1 MSPWETLPVDVLPRP
16 LQPLAGRPRHARQ
29 RPGLA
34 SCAPVVR
41 PVQPLSDVVD
51 ARTIPDSGAFRS
63 LLAKVVRCRPTDR
76 RIGRFLWKRLR
87 KRQRALRLPPCRTA
101 RRLRP
106 RCLPPILSPARPL
119 HRATPWRFDDLRPA
133 STRFRGVLGGRSR
146 RSLRSNQATAGRL
159 GNCALTPSR
168 KLHGSTPW
176 RFDHLRLTASESQR
190 LLLAGPSLRRHG
202 GRHTTL
208 DEPAGLGGLVGRFH
222 AVAEPRRRWRGL
234 QRVGLTSG
242 ESLILPNR
250 PPLRCR
256 LPGRRLRRLW
266 SGLPSL
272 RARHRGPAA
281 GFTLRLGRGHLSRR

>member
-106 RCLPPILSPARPL
+106 RCLPRFSPRPGHCTEPRRGVSMTFGPLRRDSAASWVADPAGACGAIRPRPDGWGTVLSPRVGNCTAPR
-119 HRATPWRFDDLRPA
+119 
-133 STRFRGVLGGRSR
+133 RGVSITFG
-146 RSLRSNQATAGRL
+146 
-159 GNCALTPSR
+159 
-168 KLHGSTPW
+168 
-176 RFDHLRLTASESQR
+176 
-190 LLLAGPSLRRHG
+190 SLRRSPNVSCWPV
-202 GRHTTL
+202 
-208 DEPAGLGGLVGRFH
+208 PA
-222 AVAEPRRRWRGL
+222 
-234 QRVGLTSG
+234 
-242 ESLILPNR
+242 
-250 PPLRCR
+250 
-256 LPGRRLRRLW
+256 
-266 SGLPSL
+266 
-272 RARHRGPAA
+272 
-281 GFTLRLGRGHLSRR
+281 